1 MNLDK
6 LLKKLIAAARLD
18 TPSDHVPYAFGR
30 RIMARLRSLKPL
42 DPVAFWSRALWYGAG
57 ACVAIALAV
66 GAWSVVL
73 ASESNAADFAQD
85 FDQTVFAMVS
95 QENDSW

>member
-1 MNLDK
+1 MNLEK

-18 TPSDHVPYAFGR
+18 TPSDHVPYAFEN
-30 RIMARLRSLKPL
+30 RIMARLLSLKPL

-57 ACVAIALAV
+57 ACAAIALAV
-66 GAWSVVL
+66 STWSVVL
-73 ASESNAADFAQD
+73 ASQSNAADFSQA

>member
-1 MNLDK
+1 MNLEK

-18 TPSDHVPYAFGR
+18 TPSDHVPYAFEK
-30 RIMARLRSLKPL
+30 RIMARLRSVKPL

-57 ACVAIALAV
+57 ACAAIALAV
-66 GAWSVVL
+66 SAWSVIL
-73 ASESNAADFAQD
+73 ASQSNAADFSQD